1 MNHEIISRYIRQ
13 PARLPADL
21 RDRITRGT
29 TADFPTRVEVAARH
43 SDLMFACYASALGNQ
58 RVPLP
63 AAVDDWVV
71 DQLEVLGTL
80 DGAGVGF

>member
-1 MNHEIISRYIRQ
+1 M
-13 PARLPADL
+13 
-21 RDRITRGT
+21 
-29 TADFPTRVEVAARH
+29 ADFPTRIEVAARN
-43 SDLMFACYASALGNQ
+43 SDLMFAAYASALGNG

-80 DGAGVGF
+80 NGAGVDAV